1 MKPQLLF
8 IVLFFSFCNQIE
20 NLSYEIK
27 SINNL
32 ENVDT
37 KLSIG
42 IENKLNSKTELTF
55 QFFPKNPDNIESYLL
70 VFDMTFREDYQN
82 DFNDVCVPGASS
94 WKLLRPLV
102 AASKASGNSWLR

>member
-1 MKPQLLF
+1 MKPQLFF

-55 QFFPKNPDNIESYLL
+55 QFFPKNPVPPVINILSNFITLFFYIKQ
-70 VFDMTFREDYQN
+70 F
-82 DFNDVCVPGASS
+82 
-94 WKLLRPLV
+94 
-102 AASKASGNSWLR
+102 

>member
-55 QFFPKNPDNIESYLL
+55 QFFPKNAKIFEKNDEKGEARK
-70 VFDMTFREDYQN
+70 MTKN
-82 DFNDVCVPGASS
+82 DHQGG
-94 WKLLRPLV
+94 LRI
-102 AASKASGNSWLR
+102 AIK

>member
-1 MKPQLLF
+1 MFASPKENDSFFSIPFTTQ
-8 IVLFFSFCNQIE
+8 FFSFCNQIE

-55 QFFPKNPDNIESYLL
+55 QFFPKN
-70 VFDMTFREDYQN
+70 
-82 DFNDVCVPGASS
+82 
-94 WKLLRPLV
+94 
-102 AASKASGNSWLR
+102 